1 MRLAGLILQELED
14 EFGTRGRLQRLSAT
28 MLRDTRMTAVQ
39 IEPLFITNEDEAR
52 MIADPEFAGRVGR
65 AVAAGVRRF
74 FRD

>member
-1 MRLAGLILQELED
+1 
-14 EFGTRGRLQRLSAT
+14 
-28 MLRDTRMTAVQ
+28 MTAVT

-52 MIADPEFAGRVGR
+52 MIAEPGFAGRVGA